1 MQRTAYELRIRE
13 IEKKIIVTLRV
24 ATSFLQL
31 RSSVCLPFLCKI
43 NLILIS
49 VSETQKCKQP
59 SIEELIKLMKERPQD
74 VKAQLTGCRCMGQ
87 FAYDGTTDLSF
98 RWWGGGGDCLWFLMV
113 GFVFIFFFYSFWNMI
128 RQLHVIST

>member
-1 MQRTAYELRIRE
+1 MQQTAYELRIGG
-13 IEKKIIVTLRV
+13 IEKKLIYESQNSIEKFSL
-24 ATSFLQL
+24 SYIFLY
-31 RSSVCLPFLCKI
+31 KI

-87 FAYDGTTDLSF
+87 FAYDGTIYLSF
-98 RWWGGGGDCLWFLMV
+98 RWWGICLWFLMV
-113 GFVFIFFFYSFWNMI
+113 LFVFIVFFYGFG
-128 RQLHVIST
+128 T